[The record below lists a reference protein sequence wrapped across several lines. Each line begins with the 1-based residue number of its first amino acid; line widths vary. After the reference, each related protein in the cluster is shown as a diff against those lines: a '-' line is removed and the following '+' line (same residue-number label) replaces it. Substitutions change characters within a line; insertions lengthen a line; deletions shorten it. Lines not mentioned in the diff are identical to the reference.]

1 MAAVAD
7 LLHGRPLLPMFIH
20 ATESRRKSMRRVPSR
35 YDITLRDLDDDE
47 KPHVHY
53 SWTILDAVFHLS
65 RPLLPTDLRF
75 PRATTTEKLKEA
87 PCLTEGL
94 YIWEMDWPSETRGS
108 HAVVGVATKGGLMY
122 PVKRKADSEEPAH
135 RSWGWDLVTT
145 KLMVDGFVHD
155 GSDNKC
161 YPLQQG
167 SSLYVVPDKFHVVLD
182 MSNGTL
188 SFIVDGKWLG
198 TALSGISGHCLYPIV
213 TSRQVVLDMMD
224 GTLSFIVNGKW
235 LGTAQRNCRALP
247 VPDCQ
252 LQTG

>member
-1 MAAVAD
+1 
-7 LLHGRPLLPMFIH
+7 
-20 ATESRRKSMRRVPSR
+20 MRRVPSR
-35 YDITLRDLDDDE
+35 YDIALRDLDDDE

-122 PVKRKADSEEPAH
+122 PVKRKADSEDPAH

-198 TALSGISGHCLYPIV
+198 TALSGITGHCLYPIV
-213 TSRQVVLDMMD
+213 TSRQ
-224 GTLSFIVNGKW
+224 G
-235 LGTAQRNCRALP
+235 NCRIWRYLRSKALMRKADGKCDRTKQSYEYTVCLTMTNTVYP
-247 VPDCQ
+247 T
-252 LQTG
+252 LWERRW